1 MLTILKNARVD
12 RAGAYDDARCGGLS
26 EARFL
31 RARDFIRGVP
41 GYAATP
47 LLSLDDVAAHAGVS
61 AVGYKAEAL
70 RFGLGSFKALGG
82 VYGVA
87 IALGRQ
93 DAPGSPGA
101 EGSGLPEGAASMVC
115 CATDGNHGRAVA
127 WAARRAGCRA
137 VVFVG
142 DPCSAGAEARIRG
155 EGAAIVRISGSYEDA
170 HDAVVRSASENGW
183 LLVSDTAVPG
193 NERIPGAI
201 MDAYQVVVDE
211 ALGDAAEP
219 PTHVIVQAGTGGLAA
234 AVCAYFWRRD
244 GARRPVLV
252 VVESDQAASLMRSA
266 ARGESVRIEGPH
278 RTRMAGLACGEAS
291 LLAWSVLS
299 TGADCFAALSDAALP
314 AAREVIARGESG
326 ARLSAAGDSG
336 LAGLAALCALAGDP
350 DAWRTVGLGPRSR
363 ILLIGT
369 E

>member
-1 MLTILKNARVD
+1 VLTILKNPCVD
-12 RAGAYDDARCGGLS
+12 RAGAYDARRRGGLS

-31 RARDFIRGVP
+31 RARRFIRGVP

-47 LLSLDDVAAHAGVS
+47 LLSLHDVAASVGVL
-61 AVGYKAEAL
+61 AVWYKAEAL
-70 RFGLGSFKALGG
+70 RFGVGSFKALGG

-87 IALGRQ
+87 TALERGGPGAR
-93 DAPGSPGA
+93 APGVAPT
-101 EGSGLPEGAASMVC
+101 VC

-127 WAARRAGCRA
+127 WAARREGCRA

-155 EGAAIVRISGSYEDA
+155 EGADIVRIAGSYEDA
-170 HDAVVRSASENGW
+170 HEAAIRSASENGW

-193 NERIPGAI
+193 AERIPGAI

-211 ALGDAAEP
+211 ARRDAAEP

-234 AVCAYFWRRD
+234 AVSAYLWRRY
-244 GARRPVLV
+244 GPSRPVLV

-266 ARGESVRIEGPH
+266 ERGESVRIDGPH
-278 RTRMAGLACGEAS
+278 RTRMAGLACGAAS
-291 LLAWSVLS
+291 NLAWSVLS
-299 TGADCFAALSDAALP
+299 AGADFFAALSDAALP
-314 AAREVIARGESG
+314 TAREVVARGDSA
-326 ARLSAAGDSG
+326 ARLAAAGDSG
-336 LAGLAALCALAGDP
+336 LAGLAALCALANDP
-350 DAWRTVGLGPRSR
+350 GARSAVGLGPRSR
-363 ILLIGT
+363 VLLIGT